1 MFDDKQSSLSESSIE
16 MIHLVIDGEAS
27 PQQQAEVQQLLAGSP
42 EAVHFY
48 ESMRDLARELDAIPA
63 AAAPGLKNQILAD
76 LREQGRDALRAPAIP
91 IRTYAQRRR
100 RLVVGLAWA
109 AAAVLL
115 VVVAVDRLVVSGD
128 RVVPTQAAA
137 SMPSR
142 DVEAWPLLNRIA
154 SGDGT
159 LTIRRS
165 GDRFAL
171 QFLPEPPDTLTISW
185 DDEKLD
191 FLSESEDGTLI
202 LQRRNGV
209 AGSAAVSVLLEDKPI
224 VETSIDLD

>member
-1 MFDDKQSSLSESSIE
+1 MSDDKQSSLSESSIE

-27 PQQQAEVQQLLAGSP
+27 PQQHAEVQKLLAGSP
-42 EAVHFY
+42 EALHFY

-63 AAAPGLKNQILAD
+63 PAAPGLKNQVLAD
-76 LREQGRDALRAPAIP
+76 LRQGRGAQPAPVVP
-91 IRTYAQRRR
+91 IRTPAHRRR
-100 RLVVGLAWA
+100 RLVVGFAWA

-142 DVEAWPLLNRIA
+142 DVDAWPLLNRVA
-154 SGDGT
+154 SEDGT

-165 GDRFAL
+165 GERFAL

-202 LQRRNGV
+202 LQRRDGV